1 MNLIKRIWN
10 WLNEGDYLGSY
21 GRNTRSFELQGFK
34 GTMREKAEK
43 ELEILKWSRGEG
55 VLELERQNRVRV
67 LKKFLRVK

>member
-1 MNLIKRIWN
+1 MKTFKRLWQ

-21 GRNTRSFELQGFK
+21 GKNTRNFELQGFK
-34 GTMREKAEK
+34 GTMRQKAEK
-43 ELEILKWSRGEG
+43 ELEILREARGEG